1 MNLPSPAIVAQAA
14 VRRLPRLALWLFCA
28 AYVVP
33 GFLGRAP
40 WKSADM
46 TAFGYM
52 QSLARGDSAW
62 FDPRLMGLAPL
73 VDALLPYWLGAWA
86 IQLLPFLPADLAAR
100 LVFAVL
106 LGLTL
111 TATWYGVYY
120 LARSPQAQPVAFAF
134 GGEANAPDYARA
146 VADGGLLACIA
157 TLGLAQL
164 SHETTPA
171 AAQLCFTAM
180 TFYAFAALPYRLVAP
195 LLCAAVGLLGL
206 ALSGA
211 PTMAVL
217 LGLGGWLA
225 HTLERSTP
233 RHSST
238 DESAD
243 SSTNTSSNSSTNSS
257 FGSSF
262 GSSFSSSFGSSFGAS
277 GGDESDSDSPSGRA
291 TPGNNSR
298 RSLVSWCL
306 GGVLAGVIA
315 LSMQLDLW
323 RWRIELPQGLNT
335 GGHDWH
341 GIARLLLWFTWP
353 AWPLAL
359 WTLWRWRRQLR
370 QMLRGQ
376 MNRHLAL
383 PLLFV
388 VVALGNTLL
397 TSAGDRALLLA
408 LPALAALAAFALPT
422 LGRSVG
428 ALVDWFTL
436 LFFTGCAVIIWV
448 VWIAMQTGVPP
459 QPAANVARLAP
470 GFAPSFS
477 LTALLLAMAATAV
490 WAWLVHW
497 RVGRHPAAIWKSLVL
512 PAGGAALCWL
522 LLMTLWLPLL
532 DFARSYATLT
542 RQISLVVGED
552 RNEQQCV
559 ETHGLDPGQ
568 IAAFQFHARL
578 RLQAAGRRAACPWLL
593 VDRDK
598 VASLP
603 DVVTMGQWTPQY
615 FGYRPT
621 DRDDDVL
628 LYRRANR
635 GEP

>member
-52 QSLARGDSAW
+52 QSLVRGDSAW

-86 IQLLPFLPADLAAR
+86 IQLLPFLPADLAVR
-100 LVFAVL
+100 LVFAIL

-111 TATWYGVYY
+111 AATWYGVYY
-120 LARSPQAQPVAFAF
+120 LARSPHAQPVAFAF
-134 GGEANAPDYARA
+134 GGEANTPDYARA

-171 AAQLCFTAM
+171 AAQLCFTALA
-180 TFYAFAALPYRLVAP
+180 FFAFAALPYRLITP
-195 LLCAAVGLLGL
+195 LLCAAAGLLGL

-211 PTMAVL
+211 PTLAVL
-217 LGLGGWLA
+217 LGVGGWLV
-225 HTLERSTP
+225 HTLERSAP
-233 RHSST
+233 RDSP
-238 DESAD
+238 AD
-243 SSTNTSSNSSTNSS
+243 GSVNSSAN
-257 FGSSF
+257 
-262 GSSFSSSFGSSFGAS
+262 SSFGSSFGAS
-277 GGDESDSDSPSGRA
+277 AGDAADRA
-291 TPGNNSR
+291 GWRTTPQQNSR
-298 RSLVSWCL
+298 RALVSWCL
-306 GGVLAGVIA
+306 AGVVAGVTA
-315 LSMQLDLW
+315 LSLQLDLW

-341 GIARLLLWFTWP
+341 GLARLLLWFTWP

-370 QMLRGQ
+370 QMLLSQ
-376 MNRHLAL
+376 MHRHLAL

-388 VVALGNTLL
+388 GVALGNTLL

-422 LGRSVG
+422 QGRSVG

-477 LTALLLAMAATAV
+477 LTALLLAIVATAV

-532 DFARSYATLT
+532 DFARSYTTLT

-568 IAAFQFHARL
+568 IAAFEFHARL
-578 RLQAAGRRAACPWLL
+578 RLQGAGRRASCPWLL

-603 DVVTMGQWTPQY
+603 DVVTMGQWTPQF

-628 LYRRANR
+628 LYRRSNR
-635 GEP
+635 GAP